1 MRASSRK
8 VVCGSRV
15 GITVQGV
22 ECDGR
27 IGLMGAVVVVVVA
40 VVVLVVAVRDML
52 MCYYC
57 CCSDWGM
64 GKGSLRLMK
73 MTLRLGYCPRR
84 CGLAL
89 VSQLEELQQQFD
101 VRS

>member
-15 GITVQGV
+15 GIMVQGV

-27 IGLMGAVVVVVVA
+27 IGLMGVVA

-73 MTLRLGYCPRR
+73 MGLRLGRCPRR

-89 VSQLEELQQQFD
+89 VSQQEELRLQFD

>member
-8 VVCGSRV
+8 VVCGNRV
-15 GITVQGV
+15 GIMAQGV

-27 IGLMGAVVVVVVA
+27 IGLMGAVAVA
-40 VVVLVVAVRDML
+40 VLAVAVRDML

-64 GKGSLRLMK
+64 RKGSLRLMK
-73 MTLRLGYCPRR
+73 MGLRLGYCPRR

-89 VSQLEELQQQFD
+89 VSPLEELWQQFD

>member
-1 MRASSRK
+1 MRASSRN

-15 GITVQGV
+15 GIMAQGV

-27 IGLMGAVVVVVVA
+27 IGLMGVVA

-64 GKGSLRLMK
+64 GKGSLRLM
-73 MTLRLGYCPRR
+73 MMALRLGYCPRR
-84 CGLAL
+84 CGLTL
-89 VSQLEELQQQFD
+89 IPQLKELRQQFD